1 MSFATAPRIYCINP
15 ALVAHQGWPALLD
28 HCVALG
34 FDHVLLANALN
45 LGQSPGID
53 DRPALAELTAACS
66 DRGLC
71 LLLDIVLDR
80 VSSEDP
86 LIDACPGWFE
96 NKSSPESKSL
106 ADGPSVASDSVA
118 HLRMADSAIRRGV
131 YALWCERL
139 RDWLDVGVAGFVCS
153 APAAV
158 PVALWRDLMAATRG
172 YRNSV
177 SFLAWTPGSSAPQLD
192 PLTDAGFDAVF
203 CPGAWWDYQATRYV
217 REQDN
222 LIGDAT
228 IIAFPE
234 TPFGPRLAGQLS
246 LTDVPSRRRASLRAL
261 RFAAASG
268 NGILIPMGFELG
280 LTVPFDT
287 VLTPAQYASL
297 CGEAEIDLCDEI
309 QQANRFI
316 VDTGRDFFCAPV

>member
-106 ADGPSVASDSVA
+106 ADGPSERATASP
-118 HLRMADSAIRRGV
+118 I
-131 YALWCERL
+131 C
-139 RDWLDVGVAGFVCS
+139 
-153 APAAV
+153 
-158 PVALWRDLMAATRG
+158 
-172 YRNSV
+172 
-177 SFLAWTPGSSAPQLD
+177 AW
-192 PLTDAGFDAVF
+192 
-203 CPGAWWDYQATRYV
+203 
-217 REQDN
+217 
-222 LIGDAT
+222 
-228 IIAFPE
+228 
-234 TPFGPRLAGQLS
+234 
-246 LTDVPSRRRASLRAL
+246 
-261 RFAAASG
+261 
-268 NGILIPMGFELG
+268 LIPPYGAAYMRSGASACETGSTSALPG
-280 LTVPFDT
+280 LSAVRLLRCP
-287 VLTPAQYASL
+287 SH
-297 CGEAEIDLCDEI
+297 CGGI
-309 QQANRFI
+309 
-316 VDTGRDFFCAPV
+316 